1 MEEWEADLKRWVA
14 DVDLLRRLKTQ
25 STTNSLALIRRP
37 VLMKL
42 ERLSENLQLNTILT
56 AAVIK
61 KSSRNSKMLT
71 KFFQIRK
78 NVIFM
83 TSMVRRDSKTAEDM
97 LDMVW
102 MTFLEVS
109 SGWAA
114 AEDSRVVLRR

>member
-25 STTNSLALIRRP
+25 STTNSLALIRKP

-42 ERLSENLQLNTILT
+42 ERLLENLQLNTILT

-83 TSMVRRDSKTAEDM
+83 TSMVRKVLKKVVVVHTAWTIFYHKC
-97 LDMVW
+97 LV
-102 MTFLEVS
+102 V
-109 SGWAA
+109 A
-114 AEDSRVVLRR
+114 AEESSQDQKR

>member
-83 TSMVRRDSKTAEDM
+83 TSMVRKVLKTAEHT
-97 LDMVW
+97 LHTGW
-102 MTFLEVS
+102 TTSLEVS
-109 SGWAA
+109 SEWVVVG
-114 AEDSRVVLRR
+114 DSRVAQRR